1 MKITLFP
8 CQGLNLLVPKQGFS
22 HVTIHG
28 FNEKKNYK
36 NYHILVNARAA
47 VVRTIPN
54 TVNLHKFS
62 AIISSDHRTIT
73 YCARSLRVAVHH
85 PPGKKNGRRAAHTNH
100 VVARG
105 LRLVAVSVLN
115 LSDFLTVGYLVL
127 WT

>member
-36 NYHILVNARAA
+36 NYHILVNAGAA

-85 PPGKKNGRRAAHTNH
+85 PPERKTGGGRRILIMLLLAGS
-100 VVARG
+100 G
-105 LRLVAVSVLN
+105 LL
-115 LSDFLTVGYLVL
+115 LSRFERFSYGRIS
-127 WT
+127 